1 MKYEVDSKGKVIEY
15 RNEWFVIFKEED
27 EGVRRMVTTDEE
39 RVLQCH

>member
-15 RNEWFVIFKEED
+15 RNERFVIFKEED